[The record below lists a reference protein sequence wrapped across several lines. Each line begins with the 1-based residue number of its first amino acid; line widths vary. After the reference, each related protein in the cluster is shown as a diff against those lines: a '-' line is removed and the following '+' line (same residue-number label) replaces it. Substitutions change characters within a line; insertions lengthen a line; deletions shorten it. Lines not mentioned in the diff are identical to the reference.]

1 LYAQPLSSGHRPK
14 RAEDQIQRATQ
25 TYLWDL
31 SLINTLG
38 MKVGS
43 EKVFGVG
50 YNVLPIWKKRLDAK
64 TLITTPNSDVIHAM
78 GYVDL
83 GWRRV
88 AGGYLDLDARR
99 QGGQLAC
106 DGAGQGVFRRL
117 RALRP
122 DRSRH
127 RQESETR
134 RHREGALTVQR
145 LFSDNPT
152 GRRA

>member
-64 TLITTPNSDVIHAM
+64 TLITTPNSDVIMPWATSTS
-78 GYVDL
+78 
-83 GWRRV
+83 
-88 AGGYLDLDARR
+88 A
-99 QGGQLAC
+99 
-106 DGAGQGVFRRL
+106 GAGWPAAISISTPAGK
-117 RALRP
+117 
-122 DRSRH
+122 
-127 RQESETR
+127 
-134 RHREGALTVQR
+134 EGNWLATVQGKGYSVVFG
-145 LFSDNPT
+145 LYGPT
-152 GRRA
+152 AAAIDKSRKPGDIERVP

>member
-1 LYAQPLSSGHRPK
+1 MYAQPLSWGHRPK

-25 TYLWDL
+25 MYLWAL

-134 RHREGALTVQR
+134 RHRDGALTVQR